1 MPRSGQFLGLLV
13 LVTSSEYS
21 SELAEN
27 DDAIDRWGSAA
38 NGQDPLL
45 ASFTLEPYSPVRPH
59 VPFYRFFH
67 YPDVLDLRNN
77 GFEVER
83 FIPIF
88 DSLDNARYSQALTIH
103 RLLRN
108 SNGSLVW
115 NPRRARELEF
125 KIRASLHRHGLSD
138 VPTLLRRML
147 GRAFPEDSIS
157 SLSVDLLNAYF
168 WATLADIARDYAWK
182 DDRITSWA
190 DYLEF
195 PMIISGLY
203 ESRNETA
210 A

>member
-1 MPRSGQFLGLLV
+1 M
-13 LVTSSEYS
+13 TSSEYAT
-21 SELAEN
+21 EPGEN
-27 DDAIDRWGSAA
+27 DEAIDRWGSATL
-38 NGQDPLL
+38 GQDPLL
-45 ASFTLEPYSPVRPH
+45 ASFTLEPYAAVRPH

-88 DSLDNARYSQALTIH
+88 DSLDNARYSQAIQIH

-108 SNGSLVW
+108 SEGSMIW

-125 KIRASLHRHGLSD
+125 KIRAAFHRHGISD
-138 VPTLLRRML
+138 LPTLLRRML

-157 SLSVDLLNAYF
+157 SLSVSLLNVYF
-168 WATLADIARDYAWK
+168 WTCIAEVARDYAWK
-182 DDRITSWA
+182 DPELNRYA
-190 DYLEF
+190 DYLEY
-195 PMIISGLY
+195 PLEVAGLNPL
-203 ESRNETA
+203 RNKDA

>member
-1 MPRSGQFLGLLV
+1 
-13 LVTSSEYS
+13 VTSSEYAT
-21 SELAEN
+21 EPGEN
-27 DDAIDRWGSAA
+27 DEAIDRWGSATL
-38 NGQDPLL
+38 GQDPLL
-45 ASFTLEPYSPVRPH
+45 ASFTLEPYAAVRPH

-88 DSLDNARYSQALTIH
+88 DSLDNARYSQAIQIH

-108 SNGSLVW
+108 PEGSMIW

-125 KIRASLHRHGLSD
+125 KIRAAFHRHGISD
-138 VPTLLRRML
+138 LPTLLRRML

-157 SLSVDLLNAYF
+157 SLSVSLLNVYF
-168 WATLADIARDYAWK
+168 WSCLAEVARDYAWK
-182 DDRITSWA
+182 DPELNHYA
-190 DYLEF
+190 DYLEY
-195 PMIISGLY
+195 PLDVTGLNPH
-203 ESRNETA
+203 SNKDA

>member
-1 MPRSGQFLGLLV
+1 
-13 LVTSSEYS
+13 VTSSEYAT
-21 SELAEN
+21 EPGQE
-27 DDAIDRWGSAA
+27 DEAIDRWGAA
-38 NGQDPLL
+38 TLGQDPLL
-45 ASFTLEPYSPVRPH
+45 ASFTLEPYAAVRPH

-83 FIPIF
+83 FVPIF
-88 DSLDNARYSQALTIH
+88 DSLDNARYSQAIQIH

-108 SNGSLVW
+108 SEGSMIW

-125 KIRASLHRHGLSD
+125 KIRAAFHRHGISD

-157 SLSVDLLNAYF
+157 SLSVSLLNVYF
-168 WATLADIARDYAWK
+168 WACLAEVAREYAWREPNMK
-182 DDRITSWA
+182 SWA
-190 DYLEF
+190 SYLDF
-195 PMIISGLY
+195 PLELTGLLPY
-203 ESRNETA
+203 RNESA

>member
-1 MPRSGQFLGLLV
+1 M
-13 LVTSSEYS
+13 TSSEYAT
-21 SELAEN
+21 EPGQE
-27 DDAIDRWGSAA
+27 DEAIDRWGAA
-38 NGQDPLL
+38 TLGQDPLL
-45 ASFTLEPYSPVRPH
+45 ASFTLEPYAAVRPH

-88 DSLDNARYSQALTIH
+88 DSLDNARYSQAILIH

-108 SNGSLVW
+108 SEGSMIW

-125 KIRASLHRHGLSD
+125 KIRASFHRHGISD

-157 SLSVDLLNAYF
+157 SLSVSLLNVYF
-168 WATLADIARDYAWK
+168 WACLAEVARDYAW
-182 DDRITSWA
+182 REPSLA
-190 DYLEF
+190 HYSDYLDYPLE
-195 PMIISGLY
+195 ITGL
-203 ESRNETA
+203 SPQRNQDA

>member
-1 MPRSGQFLGLLV
+1 
-13 LVTSSEYS
+13 VTSSEYAT
-21 SELAEN
+21 EPGEN
-27 DDAIDRWGSAA
+27 DEAIDRWGSATL
-38 NGQDPLL
+38 GLDPLL
-45 ASFTLEPYSPVRPH
+45 ASFTLEPYAAVRPH

-88 DSLDNARYSQALTIH
+88 DSLDNARYSQAIQIH

-108 SNGSLVW
+108 SEGSMIW

-125 KIRASLHRHGLSD
+125 KIRAAFHRHGISD
-138 VPTLLRRML
+138 LPTLLRRML

-157 SLSVDLLNAYF
+157 SLSVSLLNVYF
-168 WATLADIARDYAWK
+168 WTCIAEVARDYAWK
-182 DDRITSWA
+182 DPELNRYA
-190 DYLEF
+190 DYLEY
-195 PMIISGLY
+195 PLDVTGLNPQ
-203 ESRNETA
+203 RNKDA

>member
-1 MPRSGQFLGLLV
+1 M
-13 LVTSSEYS
+13 TSSEYAT
-21 SELAEN
+21 EPGQE
-27 DDAIDRWGSAA
+27 DEAIDRWGSATL
-38 NGQDPLL
+38 GQDPLL
-45 ASFTLEPYSPVRPH
+45 ASFTLEPYAPVRPH

-67 YPDVLDLRNN
+67 YPDILDLRDN
-77 GFEVER
+77 GYEVER

-88 DSLDNARYSQALTIH
+88 DSLDNARYSQALQVH

-108 SNGSLVW
+108 AEGSMLW

-125 KIRASLHRHGLSD
+125 KIRAAFHRHGVSD

-157 SLSVDLLNAYF
+157 TLSVSLLNVYF
-168 WATLADIARDYAWK
+168 WGCLAEVARDFSWK
-182 DDRITSWA
+182 DPELSRFA

-195 PMIISGLY
+195 PLEICGLMP
-203 ESRNETA
+203 ERRQGA